1 MPGVRERETKCGG
14 GGAGGVSRLRPR
26 CSCWGLQRC
35 TRSSRYLIWISQV
48 SRTPLIYYLYSRC
61 CNAQSR
67 VMKGRGRGGREGER
81 VVVACHHCLPLPNFF
96 LLRAVGSRKRI
107 TGRRLIPLGRIV
119 NFLGG
124 CRLNFTLCFCSFNL
138 GRAWRNFI
146 TRWCLCL

>member
-48 SRTPLIYYLYSRC
+48 SRTPLIYYLYPRC

-67 VMKGRGRGGREGER
+67 VMKGRGRGEGGREGCR
-81 VVVACHHCLPLPNFF
+81 CMPPLFASPEFF
-96 LLRAVGSRKRI
+96 SPTRRGLEKEDNRSAVNSSR
-107 TGRRLIPLGRIV
+107 
-119 NFLGG
+119 
-124 CRLNFTLCFCSFNL
+124 
-138 GRAWRNFI
+138 
-146 TRWCLCL
+146 